1 VCGIAGFT
9 HSRRPAGASR
19 IWTVTRAL
27 THRGPDKQDVWESER
42 VSLGAVRLR
51 IIDLEH
57 GDQPMF
63 VPDMFSNVLSPEG
76 GTVLVFNG
84 EVYNHAELRR
94 ELEALGHR
102 FETHCD
108 TEVVLHAFLEWD
120 VEAFARLRG
129 MFAAA
134 FWNEPRKRLVLV
146 RDRMGIKPLYYSVR
160 NHDLYFGSEMKSI
173 LLHPEIPRH
182 VNPAALDRYLALNY
196 IPGTDTMVEG
206 IEKLA
211 PGCWLEWK
219 EGSVQSGRY
228 WKLDFRPESRWDLP
242 SATQE
247 LDRLL
252 RASVREHLI
261 SDAPLGVWSSGGLD
275 SSAILHYAVQESS
288 ARLKTFSVS
297 FRGRSFDE
305 TPYFREVAKHYGT
318 EHHEF
323 DLNPD
328 VDLPSAIEEFATY
341 SDEPS
346 ADAGALPVWFLSK
359 MCRQDVTVALS
370 GDGADELFGGY
381 KTYLADR
388 YARRLRL
395 LPYGIRALA
404 ARAARWLPVSD
415 EKIGLD
421 YKITRMLE
429 GSLLDPVDAHF
440 FWNGTFGESD
450 RRNLLANPEWRATPI
465 ALPGKDI
472 GYLNRFLWLDQICY
486 LPDDILNKCDR
497 MSMAHS
503 LEVRPPFL
511 DHRIV
516 EFAARLPEGLK
527 IHGTQLKFV
536 LRELMR
542 DKLPP
547 SVLKRGKEGFDIPA
561 HDWLRTS
568 LRPLLTET
576 LSEANVRASG
586 LFSWPAVERVLRS
599 HLDRRA
605 NLGYHL
611 WGLLVLFLWVKR
623 WKIEPPSTATPRET
637 ATRETTATS
646 ADTP

>member
-1 VCGIAGFT
+1 MCGIAGFT
-9 HSRRPAGASR
+9 HSRRPADASR

-27 THRGPDKQDVWESER
+27 THRGPDKQDVWESAH

-57 GDQPMF
+57 GDQPMLS
-63 VPDMFSNVLSPEG
+63 DAFSPG
-76 GTVLVFNG
+76 AGTVLVFNG

-102 FETHCD
+102 FATHCD
-108 TEVVLHAFLEWD
+108 TEVVLHAFLQWD
-120 VEAFARLRG
+120 VEAFGRLRG

-134 FWNEPRKRLVLV
+134 FWSESQRRLVLV
-146 RDRMGIKPLYYSVR
+146 RDRLGIKPLYYSRR
-160 NHDLYFGSEMKSI
+160 NGDLYFGSEMKSI
-173 LLHPEIPRH
+173 LLHPEIPRR
-182 VNPAALDRYLALNY
+182 VNPAALDRYLSLNY
-196 IPGTDTMVEG
+196 IPGTQTMVEG

-211 PGCWLEWK
+211 PGCWMEWRGGNAVTEAAVK
-219 EGSVQSGRY
+219 TERY
-228 WKLDFRPESRWDLP
+228 WQLEFHPESRWDLP

-288 ARLKTFSVS
+288 SRLKTFSVS

-318 EHHEF
+318 DHHEF
-323 DLNPD
+323 DLNPE
-328 VDLPSAIEEFATY
+328 VDLQSAIEEFATY

-381 KTYLADR
+381 QTYLADG
-388 YARRLRL
+388 YARRLRM
-395 LPYGIRALA
+395 LPRGIRAMA

-429 GSLLDPVDAHF
+429 GSLLDPVDAHLY
-440 FWNGTFGESD
+440 WNGTFGEAE
-450 RRNLLANPEWRATPI
+450 RRALLANPEWHAEKI
-465 ALPGKDI
+465 ALPGGDLSSGGSSNNDV
-472 GYLNRFLWLDQICY
+472 GYLNRFLWLDQLCY

-511 DHRIV
+511 DHRIA
-516 EFAARLPEGLK
+516 EFAARLPEDLK
-527 IHGTQLKFV
+527 IRGSQLKFV
-536 LRELMR
+536 LRELMK

-547 SVLKRGKEGFDIPA
+547 AVLKRRKEGFDIPV
-561 HDWLRTS
+561 HHWLRTT

-586 LFSWPAVERVLRS
+586 LFSWPAVERVLRA
-599 HLDRRA
+599 HLDRQA

-611 WGLLVLFLWVKR
+611 WGLLVLFLWLKR
-623 WKIEPPSTATPRET
+623 WQIEPPAI
-637 ATRETTATS
+637 
-646 ADTP
+646 